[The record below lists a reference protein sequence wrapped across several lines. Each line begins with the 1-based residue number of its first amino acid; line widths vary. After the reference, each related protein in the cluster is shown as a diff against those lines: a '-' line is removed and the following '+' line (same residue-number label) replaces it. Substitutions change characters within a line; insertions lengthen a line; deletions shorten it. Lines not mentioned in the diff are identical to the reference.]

1 MIFNWFRKK
10 PKIFS
15 WAEEALKDMNPT
27 PDEISQVLRICAN
40 GLYRPTATDIII
52 QLRYIRNPELREIEE
67 QEYKR
72 KYIDWPNGDPYR
84 YS

>member
-27 PDEISQVLRICAN
+27 PDEISH
-40 GLYRPTATDIII
+40 TDIII